1 MAVFLAA
8 LLVVGFAFPM
18 PGFAQVSSPR
28 FRVEASFIKVPV
40 TVSDGHGR
48 PIQDLGIRNFK
59 IFDEGE
65 ERPIDNFVLDKNP
78 VHVVMLLDMSGSVRE
93 EIDEI
98 KDAAVSFAKAFDKED
113 RIAVM
118 TFADDLDL
126 LQDWTNDTGK
136 IRKSLKK
143 AKPGYRTALFDALQ
157 QVARNRFRSVTGKKV
172 IIVLTDGVDN
182 ESQTAYETVLK
193 QFVQSDV
200 ALYIVSRTRLILPEV
215 QRQARVEFLNQVMK
229 NVLNDDEDFVELY
242 FREKET
248 AMEQLSEST
257 GGRVLYPLKLEEL
270 RDSYAQV
277 ARELK
282 SQYLLTFRP
291 PPESNKRFRNI
302 RVACSDPMAIVH
314 HREQYAWS
322 PPASSRP

>member
-1 MAVFLAA
+1 MGVFLAA
-8 LLVVGFAFPM
+8 LLIVALALPT
-18 PGFAQVSSPR
+18 PGFGQTSPPR

-48 PIQDLGIRNFK
+48 PIQDLGPRSFK

-78 VHVVMLLDMSGSVRE
+78 LHVVLLLDMSGSVRE

-98 KDAAVSFAKAFDKED
+98 KEAAYSFAKAFDKED
-113 RIAVM
+113 RITVM
-118 TFADDLDL
+118 TFADKLAL
-126 LQDWTNDTGK
+126 LQDWTNEPNK
-136 IRKSLKK
+136 IRKGLKK
-143 AKPGYRTALFDALQ
+143 AEPGYRTALFDSLSE
-157 QVARNRFRSVTGKKV
+157 VGRNRFRSVAGKKV

-182 ESQTAYETVLK
+182 ESQTAFETVLQ

-229 NVLNDDEDFVELY
+229 NLLNDDEDFVELY

-248 AMEQLSEST
+248 AMEHLSEST
-257 GGRVLYPLKLEEL
+257 GGRALYPLKLEDL
-270 RDSYAQV
+270 RDTYAQV

-291 PPESNKRFRNI
+291 PPQSDKRFRTI
-302 RVACSDPMAIVH
+302 RVACSDPVAIVH

-322 PPASSRP
+322 PPGTRR